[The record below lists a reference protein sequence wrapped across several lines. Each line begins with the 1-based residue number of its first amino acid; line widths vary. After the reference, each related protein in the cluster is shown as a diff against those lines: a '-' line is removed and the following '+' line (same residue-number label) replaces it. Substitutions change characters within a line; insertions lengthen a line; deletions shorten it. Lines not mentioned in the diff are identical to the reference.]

1 MVSNFIG
8 QVHSCPLIKLKEML
22 QKNNFKAVCYGEVLW
37 DVFPSHKKIGGAPL
51 NVALRMNSL
60 GLTITMI
67 SRIGKDE
74 DGDDIVSFLKNQ
86 NVSSDSIQV
95 GEDYKTGVVNV
106 MINEKG
112 NASYD
117 ILYPSSWDKIALT
130 QEMVEKVSESD
141 VFIFGS
147 LICRDEVSRST
158 LYALLDSAKYKV
170 LDANLRAPY
179 YTTEVLIELMSKA
192 DFIKLNDE
200 ELWEISRKLESPFN
214 SFEQN
219 IKYIAKKTNTKQVCV
234 TKGAFGAVLYYNDKF
249 YYNSGYF
256 IKVVDT
262 VGAGDSFLATL
273 IVRLLKGK
281 SPQKSLNYACAIG
294 ALVAGRE
301 GANPQL
307 SDMEIKKYMML
318 EEKKRKK

>member
-1 MVSNFIG
+1 M
-8 QVHSCPLIKLKEML
+8 M
-22 QKNNFKAVCYGEVLW
+22 QKNNFKAVCFGEVLW

-60 GLTITMI
+60 GLATTII

-74 DGDDIVSFLKNQ
+74 DGDDIVSFLKDQ
-86 NVSSDSIQV
+86 KVSSDSIQV

-117 ILYPSSWDKIALT
+117 IMYPSSWDKIALT
-130 QEMVEKVSESD
+130 NEMIEKVSESD

-158 LYALLDSAKYKV
+158 LFALLDKAKYKV
-170 LDANLRAPY
+170 MDANLRAPY

-200 ELWEISRKLESPFN
+200 ELKKISIELKSPYN

-219 IKYIAKKTNTKQVCV
+219 MKFIAEKTNTKQICV
-234 TKGAFGAVLYYNDKF
+234 TKGEFGAVLYYNDKF

-281 SPQKSLNYACAIG
+281 SPQKSLNYACAVG
-294 ALVAGRE
+294 ALVAGQE
-301 GANPQL
+301 GANPKF
-307 SDMEIKKYMML
+307 SNTEIKKYMML
-318 EEKKRKK
+318 EEKKSKK

>member
-1 MVSNFIG
+1 MERKYTLSIVTF
-8 QVHSCPLIKLKEML
+8 
-22 QKNNFKAVCYGEVLW
+22 GEVLW
-37 DVFPSHKKIGGAPL
+37 DVFPTHKKIGGAPL
-51 NVALRMNSL
+51 NVALRMGSL
-60 GLTITMI
+60 GVNSTII

-74 DGDDIVSFLKNQ
+74 DGENIISFLKDQ

-117 ILYPSSWDKIALT
+117 ILYPSSWDKITLT
-130 QEMVEKVSESD
+130 NEMIEKVSQSD

-147 LICRDEVSRST
+147 LICRDEISRST
-158 LYALLDSAKYKV
+158 LYALLDKAKYKV
-170 LDANLRAPY
+170 LDANLRVPY

-200 ELWEISRKLESPFN
+200 ELWEISRKLDSPFN

-219 IKYIAKKTNTKQVCV
+219 IKFIAEKTNTKQICV
-234 TKGAFGAVLYYNDKF
+234 TKGAFGAVLYYDGKF

-273 IVRLLKGK
+273 IVRLLRGK
-281 SPQKSLNYACAIG
+281 SPQKSLNYACAVG
-294 ALVAGRE
+294 ALVAGHE
-301 GANPQL
+301 GANPQITEK
-307 SDMEIKKYMML
+307 EIVKYMML
-318 EEKKRKK
+318 KESNSNK

>member
-1 MVSNFIG
+1 M
-8 QVHSCPLIKLKEML
+8 E
-22 QKNNFKAVCYGEVLW
+22 NNNNLKAVCFGEVLW

-60 GLTITMI
+60 GIATTII

-74 DGDDIVSFLKNQ
+74 DGNDILTFLKDH

-95 GEDYKTGVVNV
+95 GEEYKTGVVNV

-117 ILYPSSWDKIALT
+117 ILYPSSWDKITLT
-130 QEMVEKVSESD
+130 NEMIEKVSESD

-147 LICRDEVSRST
+147 LICRDEISRST
-158 LYALLDSAKYKV
+158 LYALLDKAKYKV
-170 LDANLRAPY
+170 FDVNLRTPY
-179 YTTEVLIELMSKA
+179 FTIEVINELMLKA

-200 ELWEISRKLESPFN
+200 ELWEISRKLESPYN

-219 IKYIAKKTNTKQVCV
+219 IKFIAEKTNTDQICV

-256 IKVVDT
+256 IKVIDT

-273 IVRLLKGK
+273 IVRLLRGK
-281 SPQKSLNYACAIG
+281 SPQKSLNYACAVG
-294 ALVAGRE
+294 ALVAGQE
-301 GANPQL
+301 GANPTI
-307 SDMEIKKYMML
+307 SAIKIKKYMML
-318 EEKKRKK
+318 EEKSKIKK

>member
-1 MVSNFIG
+1 M
-8 QVHSCPLIKLKEML
+8 IKLFKV
-22 QKNNFKAVCYGEVLW
+22 KAVTFGEVLW
-37 DVFPSHKKIGGAPL
+37 DVFPTHKKIGGAPL
-51 NVALRMNSL
+51 NVALRMKSF
-60 GLTITMI
+60 GAESSII
-67 SRIGKDE
+67 SKVGPDV
-74 DGDDIVSFLKNQ
+74 DGEEIISFLSKNGIDTEILQ
-86 NVSSDSIQV
+86 IS
-95 GEDYKTGVVNV
+95 EEYKTGVVNV

-117 ILYPSSWDKIALT
+117 ILYPAAWDKIRLN
-130 QEMVEKVSESD
+130 EELKNKVSDAD

-147 LICRDEVSRST
+147 LICRDEESRST
-158 LYALLDSAKYKV
+158 LNALLEIAKYKV
-170 LDANLRAPY
+170 FDANLRAPY
-179 YTTEVLIELMSKA
+179 YTTDVLLELMMKA

-200 ELWEISRKLESPFN
+200 ELYEISRKLDSPYN

-219 IKYIAKKTNTKQVCV
+219 IKFIADKTNTKQVCV
-234 TKGAFGAVLYYNDKF
+234 TKGAFGAVLYYNEKF

-294 ALVAGRE
+294 ALVAGEE
-301 GANPQL
+301 GANPKI
-307 SDMEIKKYMML
+307 SEEVVKDYMKI
-318 EEKKRKK
+318 EKKTKK

>member
-1 MVSNFIG
+1 M
-8 QVHSCPLIKLKEML
+8 KK
-22 QKNNFKAVCYGEVLW
+22 KNNLKAVCFGEVLW

-51 NVALRMNSL
+51 NVALRMKNL
-60 GLTITMI
+60 GIESTII
-67 SRIGKDE
+67 SRVGLDE
-74 DGDDIVSFLKNQ
+74 DGDEILSYINNQ
-86 NVSSDSIQV
+86 NVSSNSIQV

-106 MINEKG
+106 MINDKG

-117 ILYPSSWDKIALT
+117 ILYPSSWDKITLT
-130 QEMVEKVSESD
+130 NEMIEKVSASD

-147 LICRDEVSRST
+147 LICRDEISRST
-158 LYALLDSAKYKV
+158 LYALLDKAKYKV
-170 LDANLRAPY
+170 FDANLRAPY
-179 YTTEVLIELMSKA
+179 YRTEVLLELMSKA

-200 ELWEISRKLESPFN
+200 ELWEISRKLESPYN

-219 IKYIAKKTNTKQVCV
+219 IKFIAEKTNTKQVCV
-234 TKGAFGAVLYYNDKF
+234 TKGAFGAVLYTNNKF

-294 ALVAGRE
+294 ALVAGQE
-301 GANPQL
+301 GANPKI
-307 SDMEIKKYMML
+307 SDAEIKKYMML
-318 EEKKRKK
+318 K

>member
-1 MVSNFIG
+1 MKTKK
-8 QVHSCPLIKLKEML
+8 KLS
-22 QKNNFKAVCYGEVLW
+22 AVCFGEVLW

-60 GLTITMI
+60 GIATTII

-74 DGDDIVSFLKNQ
+74 DGDNIISFLKDQ
-86 NVSSDSIQV
+86 EVSFDSIQV
-95 GEDYKTGVVNV
+95 GEENKTGVVNV

-117 ILYPSSWDKIALT
+117 ILYPSSWDKITLT
-130 QEMVEKVSESD
+130 NEMIKKVTESD

-147 LICRDEVSRST
+147 LICRDEISRST
-158 LYALLDSAKYKV
+158 LYTLLDKAKYKV
-170 LDANLRAPY
+170 LDANLRTPY
-179 YTTEVLIELMSKA
+179 YTMEALNELMSKA
-192 DFIKLNDE
+192 DFIKFNDE
-200 ELWEISRKLESPFN
+200 ELWEISRKLESPYN

-219 IKYIAKKTNTKQVCV
+219 IKFLAEKTNTKQVCV
-234 TKGAFGAVLYYNDKF
+234 TKGAFGAVLYHNDKF

-273 IVRLLKGK
+273 IVRLLRGK
-281 SPQKSLNYACAIG
+281 SPQKSLNYACAVG
-294 ALVAGRE
+294 ALVAGQE
-301 GANPQL
+301 GANPKI
-307 SDMEIKKYMML
+307 SDIEIRKYMML
-318 EEKKRKK
+318 EENKK

>member
-1 MVSNFIG
+1 MKTKK
-8 QVHSCPLIKLKEML
+8 KLS
-22 QKNNFKAVCYGEVLW
+22 AVCFGEVLW

-60 GLTITMI
+60 GVASTII

-74 DGDDIVSFLKNQ
+74 DGDNIISFLKDQ

-95 GEDYKTGVVNV
+95 GEEYKTGVVNV
-106 MINEKG
+106 MVNEKG

-130 QEMVEKVSESD
+130 NEIIEKVSASD

-147 LICRDEVSRST
+147 LICRDETSRST
-158 LYALLDSAKYKV
+158 LYTLLDKAKYKV

-179 YTTEVLIELMSKA
+179 YTMEVLNELMLKA

-200 ELWEISRKLESPFN
+200 ELWEISRKLESPYN

-219 IKYIAKKTNTKQVCV
+219 IKFIAEKTNTKQVCV

-256 IKVVDT
+256 IKVADT

-273 IVRLLKGK
+273 IVRLLRGK

-294 ALVAGRE
+294 ALVAGQE
-301 GANPQL
+301 GANPKI
-307 SDMEIKKYMML
+307 SDTEIKKYMML
-318 EEKKRKK
+318 KVSKNKN

>member
-1 MVSNFIG
+1 MS
-8 QVHSCPLIKLKEML
+8 
-22 QKNNFKAVCYGEVLW
+22 AVCFGEVLW

-51 NVALRMNSL
+51 NVALRMKAL
-60 GLTITMI
+60 GVDSNII
-67 SRIGKDE
+67 SRVGSDE
-74 DGDDIVSFLKNQ
+74 DGAEILSYINNQ

-106 MINEKG
+106 MVNEKG

-117 ILYPSSWDKIALT
+117 ILYPSSWDKITLT
-130 QEMVEKVSESD
+130 KEMIEKVSESD

-147 LICRDEVSRST
+147 LICRDEISRST
-158 LYALLDSAKYKV
+158 LYALLDKAKYKV
-170 LDANLRAPY
+170 FDANLRAPY
-179 YTTEVLIELMSKA
+179 YTTEVLLELMSKA

-200 ELWEISRKLESPFN
+200 ELWEISRKLESPYN

-219 IKYIAKKTNTKQVCV
+219 IKFIAEKTNTKQVCV
-234 TKGAFGAVLYYNDKF
+234 TKGAFGAVLYCNDKF

-281 SPQKSLNYACAIG
+281 SPQKSLNYACAVG
-294 ALVAGRE
+294 ALVAGQE
-301 GANPQL
+301 GANPKI
-307 SDMEIKKYMML
+307 SDAEIKKYMML
-318 EEKKRKK
+318 K